1 MDTILYLTKRLK
13 GRIVIMYKHSFLFII
28 IFLLCGMR
36 LFAQTGEEIRNHIII
51 AIDERI
57 GSNWK
62 PEGAEIRDKVEL
74 YLFEPITITHY
85 SNSLNNE
92 KIDTLYGGQ
101 PLFKEGDHLS
111 IVTFS
116 LGQKD
121 KTIEDFSAISSYG
134 GTQYKFVPFSEEL
147 KKTIHDQW
155 SNLVKRREL
164 HEVRHSIFSI
174 AIPQVLAKCKRT
186 EDNHLTNRTFVIVI
200 TDRAYSDKT
209 YFDDIRDFT
218 DQQFLKT
225 GGHAIKKSDIIGISQ
240 IVSKDYFI
248 NWINQDEK
256 KYQFWDLGYNRRTK
270 NVDLYELEP
279 LQENL
284 RMPAVVRYPE
294 QIVAKRGRFG
304 MYSIDLSIQ
313 PEDRERFNVLRLEA
327 SLKGTNKRGE
337 KLNAGLVSYAA
348 ESADTPFP
356 GIGSKDGPLNYVLG
370 KNKSFD
376 HIEMRVWANLK
387 DGLYNATV
395 LTPSKD
401 AAAYLGKNGLNV
413 NIPIVYEPKAKTAFG
428 LLPLWDIFCFTGNQG
443 LDATLVNLL
452 IIALLIAALF
462 YWIHR
467 TRYYEPTVDEI
478 TTQYKNR
485 E

>member
-1 MDTILYLTKRLK
+1 MHKRSL
-13 GRIVIMYKHSFLFII
+13 LFIL
-28 IFLLCGMR
+28 IFLLGGMR
-36 LFAQTGEEIRNHIII
+36 LFAQTGEEITNHIII
-51 AIDERI
+51 AIDERV
-57 GSNWK
+57 SNWN
-62 PEGAEIRDKVEL
+62 PGDAQIRDKVEL
-74 YLFEPITITHY
+74 YLFKPITITHY
-85 SNSLNNE
+85 SNSRSFYNRRVE

-116 LGQKD
+116 LGQMD
-121 KTIEDFSAISSYG
+121 KTIDAFSAISSYR
-134 GTQYKFVPFSEEL
+134 GTQYKFVPFSEEV

-155 SNLVKRREL
+155 SNLAKRRDL
-164 HEVRHSIFSI
+164 HEERHSIFSI
-174 AIPQVLAKCKRT
+174 AIPQVLAQCKRA
-186 EDNHLTNRTFVIVI
+186 EDEHLTNRTFVIVI
-200 TDRAYSDKT
+200 TDRSYSDKN

-218 DQQFLKT
+218 DQQFHQT
-225 GGHAIKKSDIIGISQ
+225 GGHAIKKSDIVGISQ

-248 NWINQDEK
+248 NWINQDEE
-256 KYQFWDLGYNRRTK
+256 KYQFRENGSHKRTK

-279 LQENL
+279 LQEHL
-284 RMPAVVRYPE
+284 RMPAVVRYPQ
-294 QIVAKRGRFG
+294 QIIAKRGKG
-304 MYSIDLSIQ
+304 GKYSLDFTIL
-313 PEDRERFNVLRLEA
+313 PEDSERFNVLRLEA
-327 SLKGTNKRGE
+327 SLNGTNKRGE
-337 KLNAGLVSYAA
+337 KLSANLVSYSAQ
-348 ESADTPFP
+348 SADAPFP

-370 KNKSFD
+370 KKKSFD

-395 LTPSKD
+395 LTPSQD
-401 AAAYLGKNGLNV
+401 AAPYLGKNGLNV

-462 YWIHR
+462 YWIYR

-478 TTQYKNR
+478 TTSYKNR